1 MRKKNKKSYV
11 ERCGDL
17 FDSSLRGAKRLEG
30 LGKLSEA
37 LGGVIGDALSDSK
50 QFNRYIVTEK
60 GKNADG
66 EAVQQEVEKVFDKV
80 DFKSVK
86 DAAGAISAVAESIK
100 TVYSVPDLK
109 DVMSV
114 AAPETSSVSAGITVS
129 FESGEEWGE

>member
-1 MRKKNKKSYV
+1 MRKKNKKTYA
-11 ERCGDL
+11 EKCGDL
-17 FDSSLRGAKRLEG
+17 FDSSVEGARKLAG

-60 GKNADG
+60 GKSPDG
-66 EAVQQEVEKVFDKV
+66 EAVQQEVEKVFDKF

-86 DAAGAISAVAESIK
+86 EAAGAISAVAESIK
-100 TVYSVPDLK
+100 TVYSVPDPK
-109 DVMSV
+109 DVVSV
-114 AAPETSSVSAGITVS
+114 VTREESPVAAGITVS